1 MIKAF
6 LKNFSRNSSSQ
17 IRFASRLSYVRR
29 STCPVCRKFSSK
41 VHIFI
46 KFGENDLPILSCG
59 CGALFYPGAKAPD
72 YEIAESRSSFF
83 LRIDQAESIDA
94 SVMPLF
100 ASPDLDSFSVID
112 IGCGLGFASSY
123 VRFLGRECLA
133 FDPGS
138 AARLSTEILK
148 IPISQDYATVF
159 NTRTKNPKLVFASE
173 VLEHVDDPLS
183 FLQSL
188 KEITG
193 ESGYVMITTPNAEFV
208 TRDNSKN
215 TILSILAPGQ
225 HLFLL
230 DEKSLSKIMLSAGF
244 SWVKTWTNEERLFA
258 IAGPKEVSLSNSFSQ
273 TDFLS
278 YLAFNLEDQRVS
290 KIIRY
295 RSYGYRL
302 FKEYVNLGQYEEG
315 SNIFAELTEAYSE
328 LGLKLDDP
336 RSILAKLNSVTD
348 NGFSL
353 PSPEQY
359 PFNLALLMYL
369 QGIVLIAYR
378 HDRIGAAPYFKAAME
393 ISDLYRNVYT
403 TNNLGG
409 YDSELQSVK
418 GRALHQI
425 ELHSIQIPKD

>member
-1 MIKAF
+1 M
-6 LKNFSRNSSSQ
+6 
-17 IRFASRLSYVRR
+17 
-29 STCPVCRKFSSK
+29 
-41 VHIFI
+41 HIFI
-46 KFGENDLPILSCG
+46 KFGENNLPILSCR
-59 CGALFYPGAKAPD
+59 CGSLFYPGAKAPD

-100 ASPDLDSFSVID
+100 ASSDLDSFSVID

-148 IPISQDYATVF
+148 IPISQDYATVL
-159 NTRTKNPKLVFASE
+159 NTPTKNPKLVFASE

-315 SNIFAELTEAYSE
+315 SNIFAGLTEAYSE

-336 RSILAKLNSVTD
+336 RSIVAKLNSVTD

-393 ISDLYRNVYT
+393 ISDLYHNVYT